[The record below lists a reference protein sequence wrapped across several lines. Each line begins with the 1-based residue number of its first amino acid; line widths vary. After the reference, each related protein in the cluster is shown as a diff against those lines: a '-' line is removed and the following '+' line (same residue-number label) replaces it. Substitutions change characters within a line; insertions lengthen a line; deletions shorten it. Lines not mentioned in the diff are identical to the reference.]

1 MSSRI
6 LMIDDEEAILTLLY
20 TVFKKEGFENVKT
33 VNDSITSIEVCRE
46 YNPDIIILD
55 IMMPKKNGFEVMKEI
70 RKFSI
75 APVLL
80 LSAKSEETD
89 KLLGL
94 GLGADDYITKPFST
108 KEVVYR
114 VKAHLR
120 RIERIKNSLNPNKNI
135 IKTKD
140 FTINFNEGKIER
152 NGRDYILRAKE
163 LRLLKLL
170 INNANIII
178 TKEQI
183 VQKVWD
189 DVYIGYENT
198 LMVHIRRLRQKLEE
212 IPSSP
217 KYLITVKG
225 IGYKFQIDINCLD
238 KDEY

>member
-1 MSSRI
+1 MSTSKVLI
-6 LMIDDEEAILTLLY
+6 IDDEEAILTLLY
-20 TVFKKEGFENVKT
+20 TVLKKEGFENVKT

-46 YNPDIIILD
+46 YNPDIILLD
-55 IMMPKKNGFEVMKEI
+55 IMMPKKDGFEVLREI

-75 APVLL
+75 ATVLF

-108 KEVVYR
+108 KEVVFR

-120 RIERIKNSLNPNKNI
+120 RIELIKNSLTPDKNI

-140 FTINFNEGKIER
+140 FTINFDEGKIKR
-152 NGRDYILRAKE
+152 NGQDYILRAKE
-163 LRLLKLL
+163 LKLLKLL
-170 INNANIII
+170 ISNANIILS
-178 TKEQI
+178 KEQI
-183 VQKVWD
+183 VQKVWN

-212 IPSSP
+212 VPSNP
-217 KYLITVKG
+217 KYLTTVKG
-225 IGYKFQIDINCLD
+225 IGYKFKLD
-238 KDEY
+238 VKDK

>member
-1 MSSRI
+1 MSSKI
-6 LMIDDEEAILTLLY
+6 LIIDDEEAILTLLY

-46 YNPDIIILD
+46 YDPDIIILD
-55 IMMPKKNGFEVMKEI
+55 IMMPKKDGFEVLKEI

-75 APVLL
+75 VPVLF

-94 GLGADDYITKPFST
+94 GIGADDYITKPFST
-108 KEVVYR
+108 KEVVFR

-120 RIERIKNSLNPNKNI
+120 RIKLIKNSLSSDKNI

-140 FTINFNEGKIER
+140 FIINFDEGKINR
-152 NGRDYILRAKE
+152 NGQDYILRAKE
-163 LRLLKLL
+163 LKLLKIL
-170 INNANIII
+170 INNANIILS
-178 TKEQI
+178 KEQI
-183 VQKVWD
+183 VQKVWE

-198 LMVHIRRLRQKLEE
+198 LMVHIRRLRQKLEDF
-212 IPSSP
+212 PSNP

-225 IGYKFQIDINCLD
+225 IGYKFGLDVNCIE
-238 KDEY
+238 KDVY